1 MSETG
6 STASTSSRQELP
18 PHPVGSAGET
28 YLATLGPQGRE
39 LHELATTML
48 GSSYFVERT
57 HGFRKWM
64 AVAAKAAATAGAAAA
79 KK

>member
-6 STASTSSRQELP
+6 STASTSRQELP

-57 HGFRKWM
+57 HGFRKWQ
-64 AVAAKAAATAGAAAA
+64 AKAAAAAGAAAA